1 MCGITG
7 FISNSC
13 DNSGEFLSKLNKMSE
28 CLKLRGPD
36 DAGTWFDKEAAVYL
50 AHRRL
55 SILDLS
61 SSGKQPMVSPSGPA
75 AAALLLAS
83 YSTSKTRVMV

>member
-1 MCGITG
+1 
-7 FISNSC
+7 
-13 DNSGEFLSKLNKMSE
+13 MSE

-61 SSGKQPMVSPSGPA
+61 SSGKQPMVSPSGRYV
-75 AAALLLAS
+75 LVFIGEI
-83 YSTSKTRVMV
+83 YNQ